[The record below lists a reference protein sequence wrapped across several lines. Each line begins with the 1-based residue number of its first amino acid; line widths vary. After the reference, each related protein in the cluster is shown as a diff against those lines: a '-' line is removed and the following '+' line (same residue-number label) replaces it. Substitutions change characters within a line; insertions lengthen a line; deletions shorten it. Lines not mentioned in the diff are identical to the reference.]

1 MAEFT
6 VNADVT
12 TAEPRVEVTISPDR
26 PMAIGRQ
33 RFRLIV
39 VDDAGNRSNADEVI
53 VIIADQEAPT
63 AVLRAP
69 RITAFGRSFELDGSA
84 SFDVGGG
91 QVVQYVWTYLGPDR
105 IG

>member
-1 MAEFT
+1 MAEFVINT
-6 VNADVT
+6 DVV
-12 TAEPRVEVTISPDR
+12 TAEPRVEVTIGPNN
-26 PMAIGRQ
+26 PMGLGRQ

-39 VDDAGNRSNADEVI
+39 ADDAGNRSAPDEVI
-53 VIIADQEAPT
+53 VIVADQDNPT

-69 RITAFGRSFELDGSA
+69 RITPFGRSFELDGSA

-91 QVVQYVWTYLGPDR
+91 RVVQYIWTYLGPDQ